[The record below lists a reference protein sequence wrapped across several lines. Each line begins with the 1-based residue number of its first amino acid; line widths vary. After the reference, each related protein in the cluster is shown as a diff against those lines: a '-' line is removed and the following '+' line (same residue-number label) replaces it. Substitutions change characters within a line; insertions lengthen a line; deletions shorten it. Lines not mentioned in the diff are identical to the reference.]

1 MAERRRVAARR
12 RAAPRAVG
20 TGTGTDAGAGAGA
33 DADLDLDLD
42 LDRSGSA
49 SSANAEVARLFAEIG
64 DILEIKG
71 EPPYRYNAYRTA
83 ARSVGSASERLDVLF
98 EEGRLRGLNG
108 VGSSLEARIIEYL
121 KTGRM
126 QSHEDVRRDFP
137 VALASL
143 LQVPG
148 LGPGR
153 ARAVYQEL
161 GISTLPDLEDAAR
174 SGRLREVTGFGPR
187 AIDALVHSLEQLK
200 QRSTRGL
207 LSEAWAAF
215 AQVRDALGGLDAE
228 DQRLAAVGSVRRM
241 QDTVG
246 GLDVLAGRE
255 TAEEAEQAIETV
267 ANLPNLVQVLDRSA
281 DEVSVQLYGGLEV
294 RLMIVPPE
302 TWGSALVW
310 YTGSRGHVAR
320 LEELARGRGWQLSP
334 LGLEDDAT
342 GQLLEREREA
352 AIYER
357 LGLAWIPP
365 ELREDAGEIEAAQS
379 GSLPRLVELTDI
391 RGDLHTHT
399 NWTDGTETLEDMA
412 RAARARGYEYMALT
426 DHTQNLAMTRGLT
439 PERLEEQRVL
449 VSRLNKK
456 LAPFV
461 VLLGTEMDIL
471 LDGQL
476 DFSDDVLRSLDY
488 VSASVHSG
496 FRQAG
501 DVMTE
506 RMLRAI
512 SNPLVNTLNHPHG
525 RIIRRRD
532 GYAVDMQAVVER
544 AARVGCALELNATPD
559 RLDLNGT
566 WARRAKELAARFTI
580 SSDAH
585 NTHELDF
592 MQFGLASARR
602 GWLTAADVLNTR
614 PLDELKH
621 LLAARR
627 QS

>member
-1 MAERRRVAARR
+1 VTSSSRRAAARR
-12 RAAPRAVG
+12 TVNVDAAGDVDGEEGR
-20 TGTGTDAGAGAGA
+20 
-33 DADLDLDLD
+33 
-42 LDRSGSA
+42 SA
-49 SSANAEVARLFAEIG
+49 SSANAEVARLFGEIG

-83 ARSVGSASERLDVLF
+83 ARSVGGASERLDQLF
-98 EEGRLRGLNG
+98 EAGRLRELNG
-108 VGSSLEARIIEYL
+108 VGNALEARIIEYL

-126 QSHEDVRRDFP
+126 QAYEDARRDFP
-137 VALASL
+137 IALASL

-174 SGRLREVTGFGPR
+174 SGRLREVSGFGPK
-187 AIDALVHSLEQLK
+187 AIETLVQSLEQLK

-207 LSEAWAAF
+207 VSDAWAAF
-215 AQVRDALGGLDAE
+215 AQIRDALGGVADE
-228 DQRLAAVGSVRRM
+228 DPRLARVAVVGSVRRM
-241 QDTVG
+241 QDSVG
-246 GLDVLAGRE
+246 GLDVLAARE
-255 TAEEAEQAIETV
+255 TAEEAERAVETI
-267 ANLPNLVQVLDRSA
+267 AKLPNLVQVLDRSA
-281 DEVSVQLYGGLEV
+281 DEVTVQLFGGLEV
-294 RLMIVPPE
+294 RLFVVPPE

-310 YTGSRGHVAR
+310 YTGSRAHVAR
-320 LEELARGRGWQLSP
+320 LEDLARGRGWLLSP

-342 GQLLEREREA
+342 GKLLERESEA
-352 AIYER
+352 AIYDR
-357 LGLAWIPP
+357 LGLQWIPP
-365 ELREDAGEIEAAQS
+365 ELREDEGEIEAAQS
-379 GSLPRLVELTDI
+379 GSLPKLVELSDV

-399 NWTDGTETLEDMA
+399 NWTDGTDTLEEMA
-412 RAARARGYEYMALT
+412 KTARARGYEYMALT
-426 DHTQNLAMTRGLT
+426 DHTQNLAMTRGLS

-471 LDGQL
+471 MDGQL
-476 DFSDDVLRSLDY
+476 DFSNDVLRSLDY
-488 VSASVHSG
+488 VSASVHTG
-496 FRQAG
+496 FRQTRE
-501 DVMTE
+501 VMTA

-525 RIIRRRD
+525 RLIRRRD
-532 GYAVDMQAVVER
+532 GYAVDMQAVIER
-544 AARVGCALELNATPD
+544 AAATGCALELNATPD

-566 WARRAKELAARFTI
+566 WARRGQKLGARFTI

-585 NTHELDF
+585 STTELEF
-592 MQFGLASARR
+592 MQFGVASARR

-614 PLDELKH
+614 PLEDLRR
-621 LLAARR
+621 LLATRR
-627 QS
+627 QGSMPRRE

>member
-1 MAERRRVAARR
+1 MAERRRAADRR
-12 RAAPRAVG
+12 RSAPTEAEL
-20 TGTGTDAGAGAGA
+20 GA
-33 DADLDLDLD
+33 DDGRL
-42 LDRSGSA
+42 S

-83 ARSVGSASERLDVLF
+83 ARSVGNASEPVEVLF
-98 EEGRLRGLNG
+98 EQGRLRQLQG
-108 VGSSLEARIIEYL
+108 VGSALEAKIVEYL

-126 QSHEDVRRDFP
+126 QSHEDARRDFP

-174 SGRLREVTGFGPR
+174 SGRLRDVPGFGPK
-187 AIDALVHSLEQLK
+187 AVDTLVHSLDQLK

-207 LSEAWAAF
+207 ISDAWAAF
-215 AQVRDALGGLDAE
+215 AQIRDAL
-228 DQRLAAVGSVRRM
+228 AADPDDKRVAVVGSVRRM

-255 TAEEAEQAIETV
+255 TADEAERVVDII
-267 ANLPNLVQVLDRSA
+267 ANLPNLVQVRDRGS
-281 DEVSVQLYGGLEV
+281 DEVSVQLYGGIEV

-310 YTGSRGHVAR
+310 YTGSRAHVAR
-320 LEELARGRGWQLSP
+320 LEELARARGWRLSP
-334 LGLEDDAT
+334 FGLEDDAT
-342 GQLLEREREA
+342 GQLLEREREV

-357 LGLAWIPP
+357 LGLAWVPP
-365 ELREDAGEIEAAQS
+365 ELREDDGEIEAAQS
-379 GSLPRLVELTDI
+379 GSLPKLIELSDI

-399 NWTDGTETLEDMA
+399 NWTDGTDTLEDMA
-412 RAARARGYEYMALT
+412 KSARARGYEYMALT

-439 PERLEEQRVL
+439 PERLEEERAL
-449 VSRLNKK
+449 VKRLNAR

-488 VSASVHSG
+488 VSASVHTG
-496 FRQAG
+496 FRQSRE
-501 DVMTE
+501 VMTE

-532 GYAVDMQAVVER
+532 GYEVDMHAVVER
-544 AARVGCALELNATPD
+544 AAALGCALELNATPD
-559 RLDLNGT
+559 RLDLNGA
-566 WARRAKELAARFTI
+566 WARRGQQQGARFTI

-585 NTHELDF
+585 STQELDF
-592 MQFGLASARR
+592 MQFGVASARR
-602 GWLTAADVLNTR
+602 GWLRADDVLNTR
-614 PLDELKH
+614 PLEELKR
-621 LLAARR
+621 LLAERR
-627 QS
+627 QT